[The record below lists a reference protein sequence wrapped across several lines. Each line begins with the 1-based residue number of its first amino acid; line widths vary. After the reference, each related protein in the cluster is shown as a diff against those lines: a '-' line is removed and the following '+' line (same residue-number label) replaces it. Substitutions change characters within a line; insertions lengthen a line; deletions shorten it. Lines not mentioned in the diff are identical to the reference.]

1 LTTDP
6 GAPVLG
12 VDRSVSGL
20 RWEQRPADERTTTA
34 LAQRFSLPEIVAR
47 AMAARGID
55 LQTAEVYLAPSLKA
69 QLPDPGD
76 LLDMEPATAQLAEAI
91 RAGATVGVF
100 GDYDVDGATASALLV
115 RFIRAVGG
123 RAEVYIPDRLKEGYG
138 PNIDGLKALQSRGA
152 RVVVTVDCGV
162 TAFEPLAA
170 AKEAGLDV
178 IVVDHHVA
186 EPRLPAA
193 AAVINPNRLDET
205 SPHRQL
211 AAVGVAFLLV
221 VGLNR
226 SLRQAGHYRDRPEP
240 DLMQWLDLVA
250 LGTVCDV
257 VLLTGVNR
265 ALVTQ
270 GLKVMAG
277 RRNPGLTAL
286 SDVAGVTERP
296 GAYHAGYVLGPRV
309 NAGGRVGRAG
319 AGARLLSTEDPVEA
333 RRIAEELD
341 HHNAERR
348 AIEAR
353 CLEEALTQ
361 AEAGGA
367 EEGLVYVSAEGWH
380 PGVIGIVAG
389 RLKDRYNRPA
399 CVVAM
404 EAGVGKGSARS
415 VSGIDLGAAIIAARQ
430 SGLLTAGGGHKMAAG
445 FTVAADK
452 QDAFRAFLG
461 ERLRQSAG
469 PDGIVPRL
477 VLDGVAQASAVS
489 IDLAQALMRL
499 APFGNGNSEPRF
511 ALPRARVH
519 QAQVVGS
526 YHVRCFISGEGGGR
540 LKAIAFRC
548 AETPL
553 GRLLLAENN
562 GLPLN
567 LAGRLKIDRWQGRE
581 QVQFTIEDAAPA
593 ADQS

>member
-1 LTTDP
+1 MTTDP

>member
-1 LTTDP
+1 LTADP
-6 GAPVLG
+6 AAPVLG

-20 RWEQRPADERTTTA
+20 RWEERPADARTTAA
-34 LAQRFSLPEIVAR
+34 LAQRFALPEIAAR

-55 LQTAEVYLAPSLKA
+55 LDQAEVYLTPSLKV
-69 QLPDPGD
+69 QLPDPGE
-76 LLDMEPATAQLAEAI
+76 LLDMEPAIGRLAEAI
-91 RAGATVGVF
+91 RDRAPIGVF

-115 RFIRAVGG
+115 RFIQAVGG
-123 RAEVYIPDRLKEGYG
+123 VAEVYIPDRLKEGYG
-138 PNIDGLKALQSRGA
+138 PNIDGLKALQTRGA
-152 RVVVTVDCGV
+152 QVVVTVDCGV

-170 AKEAGLDV
+170 AREAGLDV

-186 EPRLPAA
+186 EPKLPAA

-226 SLRQAGHYRDRPEP
+226 ALRQAGHYAGRPEP

-257 VLLTGVNR
+257 VPLAGVNR

-277 RRNPGLTAL
+277 RRNTGLTAL
-286 SDVAGVTERP
+286 CDVAGITERP
-296 GAYHAGYVLGPRV
+296 GAYHAGFVLGPRV

-333 RRIAEELD
+333 RKIAEELD
-341 HHNAERR
+341 RHNAERR

-353 CLEEALTQ
+353 CLEEALAQ

-367 EEGLVYVSAEGWH
+367 GESLVYVSAEGWH

-415 VSGIDLGAAIIAARQ
+415 VPGIDLGAAVIAARQ
-430 SGLLTAGGGHKMAAG
+430 SGLLSAGGGHKMAAG
-445 FTVAADK
+445 FTVPADK
-452 QDAFRAFLG
+452 QGAFRAFLE
-461 ERLRQSAG
+461 ERLGQLAG
-469 PDGIVPRL
+469 ADGIVPRL
-477 VLDGVAQASAVS
+477 SLDGVAQADAVS
-489 IDLAQALMRL
+489 IELVQALSRL
-499 APFGNGNSEPRF
+499 APFGSGNAEPRL
-511 ALPRARVH
+511 ALPRVRVH
-519 QAQVVGS
+519 QAQIVGS
-526 YHVRCFISGEGGGR
+526 DHIRCFLSGEGGGR

-553 GRLLLAENN
+553 GRLLLAQNN
-562 GLPLN
+562 GMPVN
-567 LAGRLKIDRWQGRE
+567 VAGLLKIDRWQGRE
-581 QVQFTIEDAAPA
+581 QVQFTIEDAAA
-593 ADQS
+593 VSDQS